1 MLDSPVAQQQVSLR
15 LRVLHQAII
24 AFGPGK
30 ADLLQAIINT
40 GSISQAAKHMDMSYR
55 RAWQLVTTM
64 NQCFVS
70 PLVETQTGGSQGGG
84 AVVTPLGQEILQLF
98 RQMEQ
103 AALSASTPFYQ
114 QISRHL
120 KDQLI

>member
-1 MLDSPVAQQQVSLR
+1 MSDSADTAAQVSLR
-15 LRVLHQAII
+15 LRVLHQAAI

-30 ADLLQAIINT
+30 ADLLQAIIST
-40 GSISQAAKHMDMSYR
+40 GSISAAAKQMDMSYR

-64 NQCFVS
+64 NQCFVA
-70 PLVETQTGGSQGGG
+70 PLVETQTGGSHGGG
-84 AVVTPLGQEILQLF
+84 ALVTPLGHEVLQLF

-103 AALSASTPFYQ
+103 AALAASTVFCQ

-120 KDQLI
+120 KTD

>member
-1 MLDSPVAQQQVSLR
+1 MSDKPVTQQQVSLR
-15 LRVLHQAII
+15 LRVLQQTAI

-30 ADLLQAIINT
+30 ADLLQAIIST
-40 GSISQAAKHMDMSYR
+40 GSISQAAKQMDMSYR

-84 AVVTPLGQEILQLF
+84 AMVTPLGHEILQLF
-98 RQMEQ
+98 RQMEL
-103 AALSASTPFYQ
+103 AALAATHPFYQ
-114 QISRHL
+114 QISQHL
-120 KDQLI
+120 ATHE

>member
-1 MLDSPVAQQQVSLR
+1 MSDNPVLQQQVSLR
-15 LRVLHQAII
+15 LRVLHHTFI

-30 ADLLQAIINT
+30 ADLLEAIVNT
-40 GSISQAAKHMDMSYR
+40 GSISQAAKQMDMSYR

-64 NQCFVS
+64 NQCFSAV
-70 PLVETQTGGSQGGG
+70 LIETQTGGSQGGG
-84 AVVTPLGQEILQLF
+84 AVVTPLGLEVLDLF

-103 AALSASTPFYQ
+103 AALTASQPFYQ

-120 KDQLI
+120 NQY